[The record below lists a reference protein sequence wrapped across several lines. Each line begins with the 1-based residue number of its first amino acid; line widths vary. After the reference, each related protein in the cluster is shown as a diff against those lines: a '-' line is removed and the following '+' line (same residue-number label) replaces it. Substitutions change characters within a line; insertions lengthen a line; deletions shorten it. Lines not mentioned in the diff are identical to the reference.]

1 MSIVFWGL
9 TAIMIVAAIT
19 TVATPLQVSRG
30 STNIA
35 TVAMAAVVSIFA
47 IGLYSVI
54 GSPGAVTA
62 KSQHATD
69 SLTGTGAASNGKSST
84 SVGSVASMVDGL
96 RERLERE
103 PDDANG
109 WILLAR
115 SYEYMGRNPEAV
127 SAYDHARALGK
138 SDPKLEETLVAA
150 SLSEPEPAMPSGP
163 TVRGRIVLS
172 PEAAA
177 LVEPDDTVFVFAKGD
192 MNQAMPLLALRKSVA
207 DLPLDYELTDD
218 MAMIPG
224 SSLADFEK
232 VVVITQISRSGRAKD
247 VFSGLRVSSDP
258 VSPSSGEYI
267 ELLIS
272 PRPSQ

>member
-1 MSIVFWGL
+1 
-9 TAIMIVAAIT
+9 MIVAAIT
-19 TVATPLQVSRG
+19 TVATPIKVSRG

-35 TVAMAAVVSIFA
+35 TIAMAAVVSIFA

-54 GSPGAVTA
+54 GSPSAVTV
-62 KSQHATD
+62 KTEHATD
-69 SLTGTGAASNGKSST
+69 SLTRTGSASNGKSST

-96 RERLERE
+96 RERLDRE
-103 PDDANG
+103 ADDANG

-115 SYEYMGRNPEAV
+115 SYEFMGRNPEAV
-127 SAYDHARALGK
+127 SAYNRAKELGK
-138 SDPKLEETLVAA
+138 TDPKLEETLVAA
-150 SLSEPEPAMPSGP
+150 GLTDYTPAMSSGP
-163 TVRGRIVLS
+163 AVRGRIALS

-192 MNQAMPLLALRKSVA
+192 MNQTMPLLALRKSVS

-224 SSLADFEK
+224 SSLADFDK

-258 VSPSSGEYI
+258 VSPSSGKYV

>member
-1 MSIVFWGL
+1 MSIIFWGL

-19 TVATPLQVSRG
+19 TVATPIKVSRG

-35 TVAMAAVVSIFA
+35 TVAMAAVISIFA
-47 IGLYSVI
+47 IGLYSFI

-62 KSQHATD
+62 KGEHATD
-69 SLTGTGAASNGKSST
+69 NSTSKGSASNGKSST

-96 RERLERE
+96 RERLDKE

-115 SYEYMGRNPEAV
+115 SYEFMGRNPEAV
-127 SAYDHARALGK
+127 SAYNRAKSLGK
-138 SDPKLEETLVAA
+138 TDPKLEETLVAA
-150 SLSEPEPAMPSGP
+150 GLTDYTPAMSSGP
-163 TVRGRIVLS
+163 AVRGRIALS
-172 PEAAA
+172 PEAAT
-177 LVEPDDTVFVFAKGD
+177 LVEPDDTVFVFAKGNI
-192 MNQAMPLLALRKSVA
+192 NQAMPLLALRKSVS

-218 MAMIPG
+218 MAMMPG
-224 SSLADFEK
+224 SSLADFDK
-232 VVVITQISRSGRAKD
+232 VVVITQISRSGRAKEIL
-247 VFSGLRVSSDP
+247 SGLRVSSDP

-267 ELLIS
+267 ELLIA